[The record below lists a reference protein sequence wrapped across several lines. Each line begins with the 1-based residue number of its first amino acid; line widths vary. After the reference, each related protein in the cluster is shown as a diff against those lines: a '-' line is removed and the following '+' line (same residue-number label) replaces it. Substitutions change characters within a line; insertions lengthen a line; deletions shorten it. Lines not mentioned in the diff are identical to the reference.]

1 MPDKPIIFSAP
12 MVRSLWDGRKTM
24 TRRLMPGQKY
34 LADAYQPIVS
44 GCCIYNYSGEELI
57 SRAPYAPGDRLW
69 VREAFAIRRFEPC
82 LDHERAWQSL
92 SSPVVRY
99 IADGTEIA
107 HNGDRRTGRGIYH
120 GPVELKKSPL
130 AMPREFSRLTLIVE
144 GVKVERLQDISEDDC
159 IAEGSPPIAA
169 ARSMTDGGRMV
180 EMEPGIYGTPRTWF
194 RELWGKIH
202 GPAAWDANPWVCA
215 ISFRVVKS
223 NIDSLKGN
231 HDA

>member
-130 AMPREFSRLTLIVE
+130 AMPRWASRMTLIVDD
-144 GVKVERLQDISEDDC
+144 VKVERLQDISEADARVEGCTDDC
-159 IAEGSPPIAA
+159 DPFWRPH
-169 ARSMTDGGRMV
+169 GGDPDSGGNPSCRNSF
-180 EMEPGIYGTPRTWF
+180 EW
-194 RELWGKIH
+194 LWGDIH
-202 GPAAWDANPWVCA
+202 GPDAWDANPWACA

>member
-1 MPDKPIIFSAP
+1 MPDKPIIFLGAE
-12 MVRSLWDGRKTM
+12 VRSLWDGRKTM

-130 AMPREFSRLTLIVE
+130 AMPRWASRMTLIVDD
-144 GVKVERLQDISEDDC
+144 VKVERLQDISEDDAQ
-159 IAEGSPPIAA
+159 AEGIRRHRSWGGAESWRA
-169 ARSMTDGGRMV
+169 NGVDLKAFQTFSARSAFSG
-180 EMEPGIYGTPRTWF
+180 
-194 RELWGKIH
+194 LWNSIH
-202 GPAAWDANPWVCA
+202 GPDAWDANPWCA
-215 ISFRVVKS
+215 ATSFRVIKA
-223 NIDSLKGN
+223 NIDSPE
-231 HDA
+231 ARA